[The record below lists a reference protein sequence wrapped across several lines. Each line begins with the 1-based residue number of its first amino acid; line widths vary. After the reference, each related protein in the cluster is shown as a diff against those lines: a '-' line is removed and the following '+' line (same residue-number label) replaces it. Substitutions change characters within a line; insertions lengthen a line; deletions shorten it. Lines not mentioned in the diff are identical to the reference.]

1 MVERK
6 DSVARPDSNTRD
18 NNRDNNRGRQG
29 KDSRPRRDR
38 FEEKDDLIKKLICI
52 NRVTKVVKG
61 GRHMRF
67 SAMMVVGDG
76 LGNVGL
82 GMGKANEVPM
92 AIEKATEAAKKSM
105 KKVSIVNN
113 TIPHGVVGKFG
124 RGNVMMLPAEEG
136 TGVIAGGPV
145 RAVLEAVGIKDIRT
159 KSRGTSNPVN
169 CVKATLEGLLTLRT
183 VEEVAAMR
191 GKKPSDILG

>member
-6 DSVARPDSNTRD
+6 ENGARPE
-18 NNRDNNRGRQG
+18 RDNNRGRQG

-38 FEEKDDLIKKLICI
+38 VEEKDELIRKLICI

-61 GRHMRF
+61 GRNMRF
-67 SAMMVVGDG
+67 AAMMVVGDG
-76 LGNVGL
+76 AGTVGI
-82 GMGKANEVPM
+82 GMGKANEVPV
-92 AIEKATEAAKKSM
+92 AIEKAVAAAKKNM
-105 KKVSIVNN
+105 KKISLVDN
-113 TIPHGVVGKFG
+113 TIPHEVIGKFG
-124 RGNVMMLPAEEG
+124 CGKVMMLPAEEG

-145 RAVLEAVGIKDIRT
+145 RAVLEAVGVKDIRT

-169 CVKATLEGLLTLRT
+169 CVKATIEGLSSLRT

-191 GKKPSDILG
+191 GKKPSEILG